1 MQATANNNLV
11 LKDFSSLEQF
21 ADPRAAVSYGG
32 FYQRV
37 AAGLIKGVH
46 QEQVFREVG
55 DRLVALAKQAHAFR
69 KMDVLEE
76 VSHELVSLP
85 LPRSYETVGRYYQA
99 VCIQRFGLGNMREAA
114 SLLED
119 VADNA
124 PAPYRV
130 QAIISLGANSRHQFD
145 TRSALSLYCEASR
158 LASRSGL
165 YNSSAAIQTPRMMAV
180 ISSEEGNHRR
190 AIVLLE
196 NLFPLA
202 HYIRSSQPHV
212 YYDYLN
218 SLAVELGEV
227 GRLEEAKNVSRI
239 VLASP
244 FAPAYPEWRETSN
257 EIELKGWR
265 PSRSVVSFCRT
276 TSVSRNRR
284 RTSRIDSS
292 VPVIDEASAQSAT
305 ILHLPPAQR
314 SEKLTEPPTANEPA
328 HVFSIREWNE
338 KKMVKKENDTPG
350 REKLFSQM
358 DGRELLLEIMSLAG
372 SKERTDDELQ
382 QMLEAIN
389 KVLSEPKGKGEK

>member
-227 GRLEEAKNVSRI
+227 GRLEEAEHFSQI

-265 PSRSVVSFCRT
+265 PSRSVVGFTRT
-276 TSVSRNRR
+276 
-284 RTSRIDSS
+284 
-292 VPVIDEASAQSAT
+292 PEASNIVRLPASNSLDQRGSIGPVAPGSPATVLSMQQWKKKMTKQSNGDPQDEKKPKTEPEKEARVKE
-305 ILHLPPAQR
+305 L
-314 SEKLTEPPTANEPA
+314 EKLSE
-328 HVFSIREWNE
+328 
-338 KKMVKKENDTPG
+338 
-350 REKLFSQM
+350 
-358 DGRELLLEIMSLAG
+358 RELLLRMMEKMG
-372 SKERTDDELQ
+372 DERVSGKQLLRALII
-382 QMLEAIN
+382 LED
-389 KVLSEPKGKGEK
+389 VEPGKNHGA